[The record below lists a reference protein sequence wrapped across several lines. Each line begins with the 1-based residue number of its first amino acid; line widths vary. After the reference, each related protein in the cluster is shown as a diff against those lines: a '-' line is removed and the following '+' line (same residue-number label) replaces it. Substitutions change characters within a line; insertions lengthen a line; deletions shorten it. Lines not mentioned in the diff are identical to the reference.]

1 MTGKRLI
8 FVLITMVLVVSCG
21 KRQTVLYDQPETS
34 FENFYETVWVNP
46 TMVYSDSL
54 YSLIKA
60 ERLDS
65 ILVGKADEVSREIN
79 SVTFFIPMANCF
91 TKINMINSRGDNIY
105 PLFVDDL
112 SMGYYKLTYNSIRID
127 SSLYNDTDLL
137 IKINYCA
144 KSVMHKLNF

>member
-1 MTGKRLI
+1 MNVKRVIILLI
-8 FVLITMVLVVSCG
+8 ILLLIVSCG
-21 KRQTVLYDQPETS
+21 KRQTVLYDQPEVVS
-34 FENFYETVWVNP
+34 ENFYETVWVNP

-60 ERLDS
+60 KRLDS
-65 ILVGKADEVSREIN
+65 ILVDKTGEVSKEIN

-91 TKINMINSRGDNIY
+91 TKINMINSKGDNIY
-105 PLFVDDL
+105 PLFADDL

-144 KSVMHKLNF
+144 KSVMHNLNF